1 MKESLNSDGQQFHQY
16 QQNKQPPL
24 TSTHRRQ
31 KQEHDIWHWKFLREI
46 LLVMIYSQII
56 LRHVLNNCFTANQIT
71 VLNRKGFL
79 CKLKMVRRDEQV
91 PITHWLSMINSI
103 LNTCI
108 EIISFMICSIH
119 LLMTTAYFYTIWM
132 IFMCRKT
139 CLNVMGSPFD
149 SEQVFQV
156 SNGYLW

>member
-1 MKESLNSDGQQFHQY
+1 MQILLGGYIVGSPRLIT
-16 QQNKQPPL
+16 PAAL
-24 TSTHRRQ
+24 
-31 KQEHDIWHWKFLREI
+31 LREI

-132 IFMCRKT
+132 IFMCRKYL
-139 CLNVMGSPFD
+139 CLFHMWNTPTKLAKH
-149 SEQVFQV
+149 
-156 SNGYLW
+156 YLSQDIL